1 MQNDIPNKELV
12 RIAVQRYIWEKHNSD
27 VWQREETTGYTYIK
41 GYLNALLTIFGL
53 DMVEDKEKI
62 IIQTAV
68 KKKLWCIV
76 YLSETIDME
85 TGEQEND

>member
-12 RIAVQRYIWEKHNSD
+12 RMAVKRYMWEKYNSN

-41 GYLNALLTIFGL
+41 GYLNALLTVFCL
-53 DMVEDKEKI
+53 EMVEDKEKI

-76 YLSETIDME
+76 YLSEIIDTE
-85 TGEQEND
+85 TGVRRK